1 MDRMLRKKRHSGRKG
16 WTWGILLLILLSF
29 FLGACGTGQEAGT
42 GRGAPPEGPIRQA
55 SAAQAAED
63 GEVRPEREIVWK
75 EAKTGSTL
83 EGTFQGQ
90 RDLIEAYLSRYY
102 GALETFEEPDFSDI
116 FASDA
121 GDWQSLHEEMMS
133 YLIGLRS
140 MQRTD
145 LRLAGYRSELVLEEA
160 PEEQAGPQQVTL
172 TETSIQNFAEHPEVD
187 SVLYGIRHTFVF
199 ARENGRWLIEEH
211 TQWDGIFWNMMR
223 ELGEDG
229 LEERTDGE
237 AYFAARRETLLEEA
251 REEMELRLED
261 GSGQDTLPPQGTERG
276 EAREERS
283 SAEAE
288 LMPYDG
294 EAAASYGAS
303 FVGQRNADWWDYS
316 RQGGN
321 CQNFVSQCLYAGG
334 IPMDVRGGAVWK
346 WYGEAVNDLE
356 EDRGCSASWINVDS
370 FYQYVQENEGYGLA
384 ARTDGSY
391 WEGDVGDVILMG
403 PAHDLNHSV
412 LISKVVQNAE
422 GRTVDY
428 LIHSNTSDVKDFPVS
443 AYPNPR
449 QVLVRILGWR
459 TSGESD

>member
-29 FLGACGTGQEAGT
+29 FLGACGTGQEAEA
-42 GRGAPPEGPIRQA
+42 GRGAPPEGPTRQA

-172 TETSIQNFAEHPEVD
+172 TETSIQNFSEHPEVD

-199 ARENGRWLIEEH
+199 ARESGRWLIEEH
-211 TQWDGIFWNMMR
+211 TQWDGIFWNMVR
-223 ELGEDG
+223 ELGDGG
-229 LEERTDGE
+229 LEGLPDPAG
-237 AYFAARRETLLEEA
+237 YFAQRRESLLEEA
-251 REEMELRLED
+251 RAESALRRED
-261 GSGQDTLPPQGTERG
+261 AADG
-276 EAREERS
+276 EKAFS
-283 SAEAE
+283 SETWEAGENGPSRNPE
-288 LMPYDG
+288 LMPYDR
-294 EAAASYGAS
+294 EAAAAYGAS
-303 FVGQRNADWWDYS
+303 WVGRRNEDWWDYS

-321 CQNFVSQCLYAGG
+321 CQNFVSQCLHAGG
-334 IPMDVRGGAVWK
+334 IPMDTQGDAVWK
-346 WYGEAVNDLE
+346 WYGEAINDLE
-356 EDRGCSASWINVDS
+356 EGRGCSASWINVDY
-370 FYQYVQENEGYGLA
+370 FYQYARENEGYGLA
-384 ARTDGSY
+384 ARTDVSY

-412 LISKVVQNAE
+412 LISRVVRDKAGN
-422 GRTVDY
+422 TVDY

-449 QVLVRILGWR
+449 QVLVRVLGWR
-459 TSGESD
+459 RS